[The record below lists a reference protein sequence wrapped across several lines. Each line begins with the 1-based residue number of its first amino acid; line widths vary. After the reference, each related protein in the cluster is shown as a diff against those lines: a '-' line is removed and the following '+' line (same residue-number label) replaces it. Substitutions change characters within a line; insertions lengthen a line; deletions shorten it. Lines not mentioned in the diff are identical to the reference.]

1 MWALYD
7 ELLAEIPPDL
17 RVTDC
22 LAGQHWT
29 LVRSKTA
36 GIAMTPREGRLSVKG
51 AGQLRGLKVRELA
64 EYIKSWHYNE
74 ATVGLAALN
83 SALNTQE
90 RARELAGAPAAASAQ
105 EQASA
110 FAVYRERVR
119 GRKVAVIG
127 HFPDLG
133 VLSDVCTLS
142 ILERRPLEGDFPDPA
157 CEYILPRQDY
167 VFITATTLVNK
178 TLPRLLELA
187 HQAQVILVGPS
198 TPLTN
203 RLFRHGI
210 SVLAGTVVTEPEKA
224 WQFVQ
229 EGGGGPE
236 LFDHGCL
243 MVKVVAPE
251 A

>member
-29 LVRSKTA
+29 LVRSKTT
-36 GIAMTPREGRLSVKG
+36 GIAMTPQEGSLRVQG
-51 AGQLRGLKVRELA
+51 AGHLRGFKVRELA
-64 EYIKSWHYNE
+64 EYIKSWNYNE
-74 ATVGLAALN
+74 ATIGLAALN
-83 SALNTQE
+83 SALNTPEQ
-90 RARELAGAPAAASAQ
+90 AHTLTGSPVPDQ

-110 FAVYRERVR
+110 FAVYREQVR

-133 VLSDVCTLS
+133 VLADVCTLS
-142 ILERRPLEGDFPDPA
+142 ILERRPQEGDFPDPA
-157 CEYILPRQDY
+157 CEYILPGQDY

-187 HQAQVILVGPS
+187 RPGRVILVGPS
-198 TPLTN
+198 TPLTS
-203 RLFRHGI
+203 RLFHYGI
-210 SVLAGTVVTEPEKA
+210 NVLAGTVVTEPGRA
-224 WQFVQ
+224 WQFVE

-236 LFDHGCL
+236 LFSHGCL
-243 MVKVVAPE
+243 MVKAEAPE